1 MTIINLHDYKTAFES
16 HFSELFGELIVE
28 DEQEIYDTNFFD
40 LLKKEIAT
48 LKDGESIK
56 VGQ

>member
-16 HFSELFGELIVE
+16 HFQELFGE
-28 DEQEIYDTNFFD
+28 DEQQIYNANFFD
-40 LLKKEIAT
+40 LLKTEIAT
-48 LKDGESIK
+48 LKDGGSIK